1 MFIYVYKMKAKTYH
15 GVRTIPKVNK
25 KIVDNT
31 QFAVFENISIKHTFA
46 VMY

>member
-1 MFIYVYKMKAKTYH
+1 MKAKTYH